1 MGNKSYLC
9 VTNAKTTYPSWVNQ
23 RFDLH
28 RQTVA
33 CAAYSVPLLWAAL
46 FRPADIV
53 RKTLT
58 VEGEKVVTEAP
69 LATLKKAI
77 RQLDEAVPY
86 LNRLFRREGPLDE
99 YAGFLRQALE
109 GLEYRYVTI
118 ELHEIAIMCNTLQE
132 YYDIFRIALRGIGDD
147 LSRAAWSRFKWH
159 IAGFRKLKKFPPA
172 RLVLDGLES
181 TADSDCANHSRILGD
196 GAQSTGFGQPVPWE
210 PG

>member
-1 MGNKSYLC
+1 MANMSYLC
-9 VTNAKTTYPSWVNQ
+9 VTNAKTTYPSWPPR

-33 CAAYSVPLLWAAL
+33 CAVYSVPLLWTAL
-46 FRPADIV
+46 FRSADIA
-53 RKTLT
+53 RKTFTLD
-58 VEGEKVVTEAP
+58 GEKIATEAP
-69 LATLKKAI
+69 LATRKQAL

-86 LNRLFRREGPLDE
+86 FNRLFRREGPLDE

-109 GLEYRYVTI
+109 GIEYRYVTI
-118 ELHEIAIMCNTLQE
+118 ELHEIACMFNTLQE
-132 YYDIFRIALRGIGDD
+132 YYDIFRVALHGISDD

-159 IAGFRKLKKFPPA
+159 IAGLRRLQKFPPA

-181 TADSDCANHSRILGD
+181 TADSDCANRSRILGD
-196 GAQSTGFGQPVPWE
+196 GAQSTGFGRPVPWE